1 MTITIEQVVERIPE
15 WKGKAVAVH
24 PLSGGLTNTNYR
36 LEVDGTP
43 YVVRVPGA
51 NTDLLAVDRANEH
64 YNTVA
69 AARAGVGP
77 TVAHYLPDANVM
89 VLEFIHGRTMSIPS
103 LKEPGQPTRIARS
116 LKKLHAGPR
125 FLHDFNMFRLT
136 EFYLKVVDEHEVRI
150 PDRFR
155 DYMPVVSRIEAAFA
169 RHPLPAVPCHN
180 DLLAENYI
188 DDGNMLWI
196 VDYEYS
202 GNNDPTFELGNTCQ
216 EQQYD
221 EARIVEM
228 CAAYFGAGGASTSPA
243 RADVRQEGALGAGGA
258 STSPARADVRQEG
271 ALGAA
276 GASTSPARVDAGQE
290 GALGEPYPDK
300 LARMKLNMIMSDVG
314 WTLWAA
320 IQAKISTIDF
330 DFWGWAVERWG
341 RATAKMDGPEFEGW
355 MEAV

>member
-1 MTITIEQVVERIPE
+1 MTLAIEQVLDRIAD
-15 WKGKAVAVH
+15 WKGKTVAIH

-36 LEVDGTP
+36 VEVDGVP
-43 YVVRVPGA
+43 YVVRIPGA
-51 NTDLLAVDRANEH
+51 NTDLLAVDRANEYH
-64 YNTVA
+64 NTKA
-69 AARAGVGP
+69 AAQAGVGP
-77 TVAHYLPDANVM
+77 TVAHYLADENVM
-89 VLEFIHGRTMSIPS
+89 VLEFIHGRTMSIPA
-103 LKEPGQPTRIARS
+103 LKEPGMPTRIAES
-116 LKKLHAGPR
+116 LKKLHTGPP

-136 EFYLKVVDEHEVRI
+136 EFYLKVVDDHAVRI

-155 DYMPVVSRIEAAFA
+155 DYMAAVSRIETAFT
-169 RHPLPAVPCHN
+169 RHPLSAVPCHN

-228 CAAYFGAGGASTSPA
+228 CAAYFG
-243 RADVRQEGALGAGGA
+243 Q
-258 STSPARADVRQEG
+258 
-271 ALGAA
+271 
-276 GASTSPARVDAGQE
+276 
-290 GALGEPYPDK
+290 PYPDK

-341 RATAKMDGPEFEGW
+341 RATTKTDSAEFEEW
-355 MEAV
+355 LAAI